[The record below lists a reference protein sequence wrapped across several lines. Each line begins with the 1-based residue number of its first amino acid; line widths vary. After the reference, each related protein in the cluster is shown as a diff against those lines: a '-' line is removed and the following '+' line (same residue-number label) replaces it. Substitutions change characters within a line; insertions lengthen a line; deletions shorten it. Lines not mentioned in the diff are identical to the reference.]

1 MCQGHTSAQV
11 LNPSQPINNASK
23 HKYISML
30 CLMEFLMEF
39 HLHCPPSPTPSR
51 HQHCTQ
57 VVVNSYAFFMVVECS
72 CICVKSSTFV
82 RLDAMYWWFLVH
94 PPIRWQCDSCD
105 SCAEE
110 TLNGSQLLQLVKES
124 FDIHLISKKILS
136 WKSSEIW
143 IYHIHWPDTDN
154 IRLISS
160 MLTFSN

>member
-1 MCQGHTSAQV
+1 MFVHPNMLFWIYFDAV
-11 LNPSQPINNASK
+11 LMAPHVFRCTNFTLLTVARYWWI
-23 HKYISML
+23 
-30 CLMEFLMEF
+30 LM
-39 HLHCPPSPTPSR
+39 
-51 HQHCTQ
+51 
-57 VVVNSYAFFMVVECS
+57 FFMVVECS

-82 RLDAMYWWFLVH
+82 RLDAMYWRFLVH

-143 IYHIHWPDTDN
+143 IYHIHRPDTDN

-160 MLTFSN
+160 MLTSSNLLNLCVVSFSGLPYSISSVLRL